1 MSYEHA
7 LAFMMVIAAAGYFQT
22 VTGFGFAMIILGAMT
37 GLGYLS
43 IPTTAAIVN
52 LLALVNCATALP
64 GRASHLDGRLLRWI
78 AAGMLP
84 AIPLG
89 LLLLSFLSA
98 TASSALQMGLGALV
112 VYGGI
117 SVVWRTS
124 SKTGASPGWTFLLA
138 GAGAGLCGGLF
149 GVSGPPLIYQ
159 MYRQP
164 IELIS
169 IRNMLIVLFSV
180 TSLVRLIILGLSGQL
195 DTTILSL
202 AAMALPVVVVV
213 TYFGRRFPPPLSPG
227 VMRGV
232 VCAMLIGI
240 GCQLMAAAVW
250 F

>member
-1 MSYEHA
+1 MSYEQA
-7 LAFMMVIAAAGYFQT
+7 LAFMMVVAAAGYFQT
-22 VTGFGFAMIILGAMT
+22 VTGFGFSMIILGAMT

-52 LLALVNCATALP
+52 LLAIVNCATALP
-64 GRASHLDGRLLRWI
+64 GRTGQLDGRLIRWI

-98 TASSALQMGLGALV
+98 TASDVLQAALGVLV
-112 VYGGI
+112 LYGGI

-124 SKTGASPGWTFLLA
+124 AKTGTSPGWTFLLA

-164 IELIS
+164 IELTS
-169 IRNMLIVLFSV
+169 IRNMLIVMFAVVS
-180 TSLVRLIILGLSGQL
+180 SVRLIILGLSGQL
-195 DTTILSL
+195 DTTILLL
-202 AAMALPVVVVV
+202 AAIAFPVVVLV
-213 TYFGRRFPPPLSPG
+213 TYLGRRFPPPLSPR
-227 VMRGV
+227 VMRVV
-232 VCAMLIGI
+232 VCAMLVGI
-240 GCQLMAAAVW
+240 GCQLMVSAMW
-250 F
+250 S